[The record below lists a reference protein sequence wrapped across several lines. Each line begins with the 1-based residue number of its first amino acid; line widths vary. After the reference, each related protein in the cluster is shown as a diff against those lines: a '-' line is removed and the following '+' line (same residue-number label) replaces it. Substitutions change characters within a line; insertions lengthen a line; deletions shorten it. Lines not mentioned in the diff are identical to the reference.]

1 MKIVKFVVFIFC
13 SVAAHFLDCALQLDV
28 GNVQFAIVPALIG
41 AGALLAS
48 TAASIVSSKKNANK
62 ANAMSLN
69 MQREQNAWNLEQ
81 WNRERAFTEEMWN
94 KENEYNSAK
103 NQRKRLEE
111 AGLNPYLML
120 NGGSAGV
127 AEGVSTPSGHPAA
140 SAFTPAVS
148 DPNLIQSGIQ
158 ATGNMFSQL
167 VSTKKQLAENRI
179 AEVDAQYKEQQ
190 ILAGLV
196 KLNEETAN
204 LRGDTR
210 KKAQETINL
219 AVDEQLKRAAQRVEN
234 FNVEHLDQRWNMEV
248 ERFDSDMATA
258 RVLRKVQ
265 LDQNNRADQQLAAD
279 IKHINALITKAF
291 AEADLASA
299 NRAVAYAQEHLFGQQ
314 ANTEGERTREQK
326 TKADKAADLIE
337 AEIGNLDR
345 SNRGKITTEGKNIGE
360 FILGKWKDARKQEW
374 KVVKAVG
381 KAIKN
386 SRK

>member
-13 SVAAHFLDCALQLDV
+13 SVAVHILDCALQLDV

-127 AEGVSTPSGHPAA
+127 AEGVSSPSGHPAA

-190 ILAGLV
+190 IMQGLI
-196 KLNEETAN
+196 KMAQETAN
-204 LRGDTR
+204 LREDTR

-234 FNVEHLDQRWNMEV
+234 FNVEHLDQRWKMEV

-291 AEADLASA
+291 AESDLASA

-314 ANTEGERTREQK
+314 AITEGQRTREQY
-326 TKADKAADLIE
+326 TKADKAADYIQ
-337 AEIGNLDR
+337 AEIDNLNR
-345 SNRGKITTEGKNIGE
+345 SHKGKWFTEGKQVGDYLRELWVNARTKE
-360 FILGKWKDARKQEW
+360 LKFVKDAFKNRK
-374 KVVKAVG
+374 
-381 KAIKN
+381 
-386 SRK
+386 